1 MEINE
6 YSGSGVS
13 AEPRICMFSQRNLGK
28 IVSRCGHYEFED
40 VICQVDDVDL
50 IAPQPYRLY
59 TVRQKFANKVA
70 QYSSIAGFN
79 PGVRSLRLKKN
90 YELFVAIFQSPRDVL
105 TLKAIEGWK
114 DHCRKSLC
122 WVDDLWVSDLP
133 YLKGHLKILSKFDYV
148 LLNCSGSIRPVQ
160 DLIHRPCFCI
170 VPAVDMFRFC
180 PYPNPPVRCIDV
192 YSMGRRSDVTH
203 RSLLKM
209 AERGE
214 IFYIYDTSERMQT
227 QHPRQHR
234 SLIANIAKRSRYFV
248 ANVAKINYQSETHG
262 QVEVGFRFF
271 EGAGAGTVMFGETPE
286 NEVFHKNFDWP
297 DAVIHVPYDT
307 ENIGGILAELDSQPQ
322 RLDAARKN
330 NIIQSLLRHDWVYRW
345 RDILNIAG
353 LEPKPA
359 LLARENHL
367 KQLAK
372 IVEET

>member
-50 IAPQPYRLY
+50 IAPQPYRLFPLGL
-59 TVRQKFANKVA
+59 KFANRLA
-70 QYSSIAGFN
+70 RYSPIAGFN
-79 PGVRSLRLKKN
+79 PGVKSLQLKNN
-90 YELFVAIFQSPRDVL
+90 YELFVAIFQFPRDTL
-105 TLKAIEGWK
+105 TLNAVEGWK

-133 YLKGHLKILSKFDYV
+133 HLKSHLKILSKFDYV
-148 LLNCSGSIRPVQ
+148 LLNCSGSVGPVQ

-214 IFYIYDTSERMQT
+214 IFYIYDTGERMQT
-227 QHPRQHR
+227 QHPREHR
-234 SLIANIAKRSRYFV
+234 SLIASIAKRSRYFV
-248 ANVAKINYQSETHG
+248 ANTAKINYPSETRG

-271 EGAGAGTVMFGETPE
+271 EGAGAGTVMIGEAPE
-286 NEVFHKNFDWP
+286 NEVFHKNFDWS
-297 DAVIHVPYDT
+297 DAVIHVPYGA
-307 ENIGGILAELDSQPQ
+307 ENIGEILAELDSQPK

-330 NIIQSLLRHDWVYRW
+330 NVLQSLLRHDWVYRW

-359 LLARENHL
+359 LLARENRL
-367 KQLAK
+367 KELVK
-372 IVEET
+372 LVKET

>member
-50 IAPQPYRLY
+50 IAPQPYRLFPLGL
-59 TVRQKFANKVA
+59 KFANRLA
-70 QYSSIAGFN
+70 RYSPIAGFN
-79 PGVRSLRLKKN
+79 PGVKSLRLKNN
-90 YELFVAIFQSPRDVL
+90 YELFVAIFQFPRDTL
-105 TLKAIEGWK
+105 TLNAVEGWK

-133 YLKGHLKILSKFDYV
+133 HLKSHLKILSKFDYV
-148 LLNCSGSIRPVQ
+148 LLNCSGSVGPVQ

-214 IFYIYDTSERMQT
+214 IFYIYDTGERMQT
-227 QHPRQHR
+227 QHPREHR
-234 SLIANIAKRSRYFV
+234 SLIASIAKRSRYFV
-248 ANVAKINYQSETHG
+248 ANTAKINYPSETRG

-271 EGAGAGTVMFGETPE
+271 EGAGAGTVMIGEAPE
-286 NEVFHKNFDWP
+286 NEVFHKNFDWS
-297 DAVIHVPYDT
+297 DAVIHVPYGA
-307 ENIGGILAELDSQPQ
+307 ENIGEILAELDSQPK

-330 NIIQSLLRHDWVYRW
+330 NVLQSLLRHDWVYRW

-359 LLARENHL
+359 LLARENRL
-367 KQLAK
+367 KELVK
-372 IVEET
+372 LVKET

>member
-50 IAPQPYRLY
+50 IAPQPYRLFPLGL
-59 TVRQKFANKVA
+59 KFANRLA
-70 QYSSIAGFN
+70 RYSPIAGFN
-79 PGVRSLRLKKN
+79 PGVKSLRLKNN
-90 YELFVAIFQSPRDVL
+90 YELFVAIFQFPRDTL
-105 TLKAIEGWK
+105 TLNAVEGWK

-133 YLKGHLKILSKFDYV
+133 HLKSHLKILSKFDYV
-148 LLNCSGSIRPVQ
+148 LLNCSGSVGPVQ

-214 IFYIYDTSERMQT
+214 IFYIYDTGERMQT
-227 QHPRQHR
+227 QHPREHR
-234 SLIANIAKRSRYFV
+234 SLIASIAKRSRYFV
-248 ANVAKINYQSETHG
+248 ANTAKINYPSETRG

-271 EGAGAGTVMFGETPE
+271 EGAGAGTVMIGEAPE
-286 NEVFHKNFDWP
+286 NEVFHKNFDWS
-297 DAVIHVPYDT
+297 DAVIHVPYGA
-307 ENIGGILAELDSQPQ
+307 ENIGEILAELDSQPK

-330 NIIQSLLRHDWVYRW
+330 NVLQSLLRHDWVYRW

>member
-1 MEINE
+1 
-6 YSGSGVS
+6 
-13 AEPRICMFSQRNLGK
+13 
-28 IVSRCGHYEFED
+28 
-40 VICQVDDVDL
+40 
-50 IAPQPYRLY
+50 
-59 TVRQKFANKVA
+59 
-70 QYSSIAGFN
+70 
-79 PGVRSLRLKKN
+79 
-90 YELFVAIFQSPRDVL
+90 
-105 TLKAIEGWK
+105 
-114 DHCRKSLC
+114 
-122 WVDDLWVSDLP
+122 
-133 YLKGHLKILSKFDYV
+133 
-148 LLNCSGSIRPVQ
+148 
-160 DLIHRPCFCI
+160 
-170 VPAVDMFRFC
+170 
-180 PYPNPPVRCIDV
+180 
-192 YSMGRRSDVTH
+192 
-203 RSLLKM
+203 
-209 AERGE
+209 
-214 IFYIYDTSERMQT
+214 MQT